1 MAAPFNHRAVE
12 EKWRKNWEKNP
23 VNVNDGKKPK
33 YYCLDMFPYPS
44 GNGLHVGHWR
54 GYVISDVWSRYKLMQ
69 GHYIIHP
76 MGWDAFGL
84 PAENYA
90 IKMGVHPA
98 KSTAENVANIK
109 KQINDIA
116 ALYDWDMEV
125 NTTDPG
131 FYKWTQWI
139 FVQMFKK
146 GLAYEKEFPI
156 NWCPSCKTG
165 LANEEVVNGVC
176 ERCGTTVTK
185 KNLRQWM
192 LKITAYADRLLNDLD
207 KLDWPEK
214 VKKMQ
219 TDWIGKSYG
228 AEVDFPVEGRD
239 EKITVYTTRPD
250 TLYGATFMVL
260 APEHALA
267 KGLATDETREDVE
280 AYILRSSMRS
290 NVDRVQDKEKTGVF
304 TGSYAVN
311 PMNGAKLPI
320 WLSDYVLADYGTG
333 AIMCVPA
340 HDDRDFEFATK
351 FHIPIVQVIAK
362 DGKEIEHLTEAYT
375 EASGKMINSGDWNG
389 RESAELKKEAPLI
402 VEKMGVGKK
411 TVNYK
416 LRDWVFS
423 RQRYWGEPIPI
434 IHCPH
439 CGNVPVPEDQ
449 LPLTLPDVESYQ
461 PTGTGESP
469 LAAIDEWVNTTCPVC
484 GAPAKRETNTMPQ
497 WAGSS
502 WYFLRYVDNH
512 NSKELVSREKADKYL
527 PVDMY
532 IGGVEHAV
540 LHLLYSRFYTKFLC
554 DIGAVDFDEPFIK
567 LFNQGMI
574 TGKNGIKM
582 SKSKGNVVSP
592 DDLIR
597 DYGCD
602 SLRMYELFV
611 GPPDLDA
618 EWDDRG
624 IDGVSRYLK
633 RFWNLVLDNKD
644 KNAKATAESLKLR
657 HKMVYD
663 ITSRLDSFSLNT
675 VISGF
680 MEYNN
685 KMIDLA
691 RREDGIDKET
701 LETAVTLLAPF
712 APHIAE
718 ELWEQLGHSETVF
731 AHGWPSADEEA
742 MKEDEVEI
750 AVQINGKTRGVVKIS
765 SSSSKEEAIAAGKA
779 AVADRL
785 EGNVVKEIYVPGRII
800 NLVVK

>member
-484 GAPAKRETNTMPQ
+484 GVPAKWETNTMPQ

-691 RREDGIDKET
+691 RRENGIDKET

>member
-1 MAAPFNHRAVE
+1 MSQYNHTAIE
-12 EKWRKNWEKNP
+12 KKWRENWEKHP
-23 VNVNDGKKPK
+23 INVNDGKKEK

-44 GNGLHVGHWR
+44 GSGLHVGHWR
-54 GYVISDVWSRYKLMQ
+54 GYVISDVWSRYQLLRGK
-69 GHYIIHP
+69 YVIHP

-98 KSTAENVANIK
+98 ISTESNIK
-109 KQINDIA
+109 NIKRQINEIA
-116 ALYDWDMEV
+116 AIYDWDMEV
-125 NTTDPG
+125 NTTDPA

-165 LANEEVVNGVC
+165 LANEEVVNGCC
-176 ERCGTTVTK
+176 ERCGTPVTK

-228 AEVDFPVEGRD
+228 AEVDFGVEGRD

-260 APEHALA
+260 APEHAMA
-267 KGLATDETREDVE
+267 KSLATDETREAVE
-280 AYILRSSMRS
+280 KYIFDSSMRS
-290 NVDRVQDKEKTGVF
+290 NVDRLQDKEKTGVF
-304 TGSYAVN
+304 TGSYAIN
-311 PMNGAKLPI
+311 PLNGAKTPI

-340 HDDRDFEFATK
+340 HDDRDFEFARK
-351 FHIPIVQVIAK
+351 FGLPIVQVIAK
-362 DGKEIEHLTEAYT
+362 DGKEIENMTEAYT
-375 EASGKMINSGDWNG
+375 EANGIMINSGDWNG
-389 RESAELKKEAPLI
+389 LESAVLKKEAPYMI
-402 VEKMGVGKK
+402 EEKGFGHK

-434 IHCPH
+434 IHCPK
-439 CGNVPVPEDQ
+439 CGCVPVPEDQ
-449 LPLTLPDVESYQ
+449 LPLKLPEVDSYQ

-502 WYFLRYVDNH
+502 WYFLRYVDSH
-512 NSKELVSREKADKYL
+512 NKEELVSREKADKYL

-554 DIGAVDFDEPFIK
+554 DIGAIDFDEPFKK

-592 DDLIR
+592 DDLVR

-602 SLRMYELFV
+602 SLRLYELFV
-611 GPPDLDA
+611 GPPELDA

-624 IDGVSRYLK
+624 IEGVSRFLN
-633 RFWNLVLDNKD
+633 RFWNLVMDNKD
-644 KNAKATAESLKLR
+644 KNVKASKEMIKLR
-657 HKMVYD
+657 HKLVYD
-663 ITSRLDSFSLNT
+663 IEYRFNQFSLNT

-685 KMIDLA
+685 KLIELA
-691 RREDGIDKET
+691 RKEGGIDKET
-701 LETAVTLLAPF
+701 LKTFVILLAPF
-712 APHIAE
+712 APHIGE
-718 ELWEQLGHSETVF
+718 ELWQQLGGTDSVF
-731 AHGWPSADEEA
+731 HAQWPECDEGA
-742 MKEDEVEI
+742 MKDDEIEV
-750 AVQINGKTRGVVKIS
+750 AVQINGKTRAVIS
-765 SSSSKEEAIAAGKA
+765 ISADSSREDAIAAGRE
-779 AVADRL
+779 AVK
-785 EGNVVKEIYVPGRII
+785 EKMTGNVVKEIYVPGKII
-800 NLVVK
+800 NIVCK

>member
-1 MAAPFNHRAVE
+1 MAVPYNHKAIE
-12 EKWRKNWEKNP
+12 KKWRQKWEENP
-23 VNVNDGKKPK
+23 VNVDDGKKKK

-54 GYVISDVWSRYKLMQ
+54 GYVISDVWSRYKMMQ
-69 GHYIIHP
+69 GYYLIHP

-90 IKMGVHPA
+90 IKTGQHPA
-98 KSTAENVANIK
+98 ISTAENISNIK
-109 KQINDIA
+109 RQINEIA
-116 ALYDWDMEV
+116 AIYDWDREV
-125 NTTDPG
+125 NTTDPD

-139 FVQMFKK
+139 FVKMFKE

-165 LANEEVVNGVC
+165 LANEEVVNGCC
-176 ERCGTTVTK
+176 ERCGTPVTK

-192 LKITAYADRLLNDLD
+192 LRITKYADRLLSDLD
-207 KLDWPEK
+207 KLEWPEK

-219 TDWIGKSYG
+219 TEWIGKSYG

-250 TLYGATFMVL
+250 TLHGATFMVL
-260 APEHALA
+260 APEHKLA
-267 KGLATDETREDVE
+267 AGLATPDQKEAVD
-280 AYILRSSMRS
+280 AYIYAASMKS
-290 NVDRVQDKEKTGVF
+290 NVDRMQDKEKTGVF
-304 TGSYAVN
+304 TGSYATN
-311 PMNGAKLPI
+311 PLNGAKVPI

-340 HDDRDFEFATK
+340 HDDRDFEFAKK
-351 FHIPIVQVIAK
+351 FDIPIIQVIAK
-362 DGKEIEHLTEAYT
+362 DGKEIENMTEAYT
-375 EASGKMINSGDWNG
+375 EASGTMINSGDWNG
-389 RESAELKKEAPLI
+389 MESAVLKKEAPHI
-402 VEKMGVGKK
+402 IEKMGIGHK

-434 IHCPH
+434 VHCPK
-439 CGNVPVPEDQ
+439 CGNVPVPEEE
-449 LPLTLPDVESYQ
+449 LPLRLPDVESYE

-469 LAAIDEWVNTTCPVC
+469 LAAIEDWVNCKCPKC
-484 GAPAKRETNTMPQ
+484 GADAKRETNTMPQ

-502 WYFLRYVDNH
+502 WYFLRYVDPH
-512 NSKELVSREKADKYL
+512 NNEELVSKEKADKYL

-540 LHLLYSRFYTKFLC
+540 LHLLYSRFYTKFLY
-554 DIGAVDFDEPFIK
+554 DIGVVDFDEPFHK

-582 SKSKGNVVSP
+582 SKSKGNVISP
-592 DDLIR
+592 DDLVR

-611 GPPDLDA
+611 GPPELDA

-624 IDGVSRYLK
+624 IEGVYRFLS
-633 RFWNLVLDNKD
+633 RFWNLVMDNKD
-644 KNAKATAESLKLR
+644 KNVTASKEMIKAR
-657 HKMVYD
+657 HKMIHM
-663 ITSRLDSFSLNT
+663 ITTRLEGFSLNT

-680 MEYNN
+680 MECNN
-685 KMIDLA
+685 NLITIAKK
-691 RREDGIDKET
+691 EGGIDKET
-701 LETAVTLLAPF
+701 LESVVLLLAPF
-712 APHIAE
+712 APHMGE
-718 ELWEQLGHSETVF
+718 ELWEALGHTDSVF
-731 AHGWPSADEEA
+731 HHEWPAHDEEA
-742 MKEDEVEI
+742 MKDDEVEI
-750 AVQINGKTRGVVKIS
+750 PVQVNGKTKAVIS
-765 SSSSKEEAIAAGKA
+765 IPVDISKEDAIAKA
-779 AVADRL
+779 KEALGDKL
-785 EGNVVKEIYVPGRII
+785 SGNIIKEIYVPKKIVNI
-800 NLVVK
+800 VAK

>member
-1 MAAPFNHRAVE
+1 MAIPYNHKATE
-12 EKWRKNWEKNP
+12 QKWRKIWEEHP

-54 GYVISDVWSRYKLMQ
+54 GYVISDVWSRYKMLQ
-69 GHYIIHP
+69 GYYLIHP

-90 IKMGVHPA
+90 IKTGSHPA
-98 KSTAENVANIK
+98 VSTAANIK
-109 KQINDIA
+109 NIKRQINEIA
-116 ALYDWDMEV
+116 SIYDWDMEV
-125 NTTDPG
+125 NTTDPK

-165 LANEEVVNGVC
+165 LANEEVVNGCC
-176 ERCGTTVTK
+176 ERCGTPVTK

-192 LKITAYADRLLNDLD
+192 LKITAYADRLLADLD

-219 TDWIGKSYG
+219 TDWIGKSHG
-228 AEVDFPVEGRD
+228 AEVDFTVDGTD
-239 EKITVYTTRPD
+239 KSITVYTTRPD
-250 TLYGATFMVL
+250 TLHGATFMVL

-267 KGLATDETREDVE
+267 KDLATDETRAAVED
-280 AYILRSSMRS
+280 YIFKSSMRS
-290 NVDRVQDKEKTGVF
+290 SVDRLQDKEKTGVF

-311 PMNGAKLPI
+311 PLNGKKIPI
-320 WLSDYVLADYGTG
+320 WLSDYVLSDYGTG

-340 HDDRDFEFATK
+340 HDDRDFEFAKK
-351 FHIPIVQVIAK
+351 FDLPIIPVISP
-362 DGKEIEHLTEAYT
+362 DGNPVENMTEAYT
-375 EASGKMINSGDWNG
+375 GAGIMINSGDWNG
-389 RESAELKKEAPLI
+389 MKSSELKEKAPFI
-402 VEKMGVGKK
+402 MEEKGLGRK
-411 TVNYK
+411 TTNYK

-434 IHCPH
+434 VHCPK

-469 LAAIDEWVNTTCPVC
+469 LAAIDEWVNTTCPCC

-502 WYFLRYVDNH
+502 WYFLRYVDSH
-512 NSKELVSREKADKYL
+512 NDNELVSREKADKYL

-554 DIGAVDFDEPFIK
+554 DIGVIDFDEPFTK

-582 SKSKGNVVSP
+582 SKSKGNVISP
-592 DDLIR
+592 DDLVR

-611 GPPDLDA
+611 GPPELDA

-624 IDGVSRYLK
+624 IDGVNRYLN
-633 RFWNLVLDNKD
+633 RVWTLVMDNKD
-644 KNAKATAESLKLR
+644 KNIPASKNMLKTR
-657 HKMVYD
+657 HKMMYD
-663 ITSRLDSFSLNT
+663 ITNRLESFSLNT
-675 VISGF
+675 VVSGF

-685 KMIDLA
+685 KFIDIA
-691 RREDGIDKET
+691 KKEGGVDKES
-701 LETAVTLLAPF
+701 LETMVIMLAPF

-718 ELWEQLGHSETVF
+718 ELWQQMGHTESVF
-731 AHGWPSADEEA
+731 KNTWPKYEEA
-742 MKEDEVEI
+742 HMADDEKEI
-750 AVQINGKTRGVVKIS
+750 AVQINGKTKCVINVPADIS
-765 SSSSKEEAIAAGKA
+765 KDDVLAIAKETLGG
-779 AVADRL
+779 RL
-785 EGNVVKEIYVPGRII
+785 TGNIIKEIYVPGRIVNI
-800 NLVVK
+800 VAK